1 MTRVCVLEHGCAGSI
16 VESQSIPTLLEEA
29 GFTIVD
35 EPSEVNIVNVCVSK
49 GDPVELLGPIL
60 EKHPGK
66 LIVTG
71 CLSKDLIASIR
82 KISQDASLVNIE
94 NIHRIVSFVEE
105 ALQGNVLEAVVQ
117 EKFLKS
123 LPVIRNNGI
132 SVVIPIGSGCE
143 DNCAYCS
150 ASKVSMRS
158 YPADYVVNEV
168 SKAVTLGCKEVFLTS
183 ADNGS
188 YSEGLPALLKAIL
201 DNVQGDYRIKMGIIS
216 PRHAMSLI
224 DDIMAVLHDPRVFR
238 FLHIP
243 ADSGSNEV
251 LGKMKRPYTV
261 HDYRQL
267 VDKLR
272 RAFPDVSIVTNMVV
286 GFPTE
291 TELQFQDSLNLM
303 QEIRFDA
310 VNISRHLSKGKVEG
324 LIGANVKKERLR
336 EMSDFADRL
345 SLEVNRKWIGWE
357 GPVAIIGRGRDN
369 TLIGRNYAFKPVVI
383 PSNGHQVGDEVFVKV
398 LYAMPYDLRGKAV
411 EKVDEEG

>member
-1 MTRVCVLEHGCAGSI
+1 MARVYILEHGCAGSI
-16 VESQSIPTLLEEA
+16 VESQSMPMLLEEA

-35 EPSEVNIVNVCVSK
+35 EPSEVNIVNVCASK
-49 GDPVELLGPIL
+49 GDPVELLGSIV
-60 EKHPGK
+60 EKNSGK

-82 KISQDASLVNIE
+82 KVSQDASLVNIE
-94 NIHRIVSFVEE
+94 NIHKIVSFVEE
-105 ALQGNVLEAVVQ
+105 SLQGNVLEAVVQ

-123 LPVIRNNGI
+123 LPVIRNNRI
-132 SVVIPIGSGCE
+132 SVLIPIGSGCE

-150 ASKVSMRS
+150 TSKVSMRS
-158 YPADYVVNEV
+158 YPTDYVVNEV

-201 DNVQGDYRIKMGIIS
+201 DNVQGDYRIKMGTIS

-357 GPVAIIGRGRDN
+357 GPVTIIGKGN
-369 TLIGRNYAFKPVVI
+369 TLVGRNYAFKPIVI
-383 PSNGHQVGDEVFVKV
+383 PSNGHQVGDEINVKV
-398 LYAMPYDLRGKAV
+398 LYAMPYDLRGKPI
-411 EKVDEEG
+411 EKVED